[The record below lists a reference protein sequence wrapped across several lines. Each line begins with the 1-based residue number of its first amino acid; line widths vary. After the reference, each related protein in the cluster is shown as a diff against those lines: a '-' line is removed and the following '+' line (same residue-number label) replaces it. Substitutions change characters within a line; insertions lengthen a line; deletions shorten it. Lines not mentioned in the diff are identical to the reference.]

1 MQELHQAEQGD
12 ANDDQREDQ
21 AQDASANVT
30 DATEKTLVKNGAAL
44 DGLRVEL
51 VCLHVTSVGAAVEG
65 CEREHAAAR
74 LEVRV
79 ASLVHLASFSFEM
92 NSRSHLEV
100 GPASKPSTGILE
112 KQTRELTDASRLGPP

>member
-30 DATEKTLVKNGAAL
+30 DATEKTFVQNGAAL

-51 VCLHVTSVGAAVEG
+51 VCLHVASVGAAVEG
-65 CEREHAAAR
+65 REREHAAAR
-74 LEVRV
+74 LQVCV
-79 ASLVHLASFSFEM
+79 ASLVHLASSRFETG
-92 NSRSHLEV
+92 SRSHQEV
-100 GPASKPSTGILE
+100 GPASKPSTRILE
-112 KQTRELTDASRLGPP
+112 KQTRELTDASGLGSP